1 MNQEPVE
8 MPIFT
13 KSYDFLAWLVPQT
26 NHFPRAHRH
35 TVTRRLLDAALD
47 FLECAV
53 AANNQ
58 RGSARL
64 AQLALAETHLDRAR
78 FYLRLAHQWRW
89 LNGGQYEHAGRMLA
103 EIGRLLGGW
112 QKATRQQLA
121 AKEEVRSG

>member
-13 KSYDFLAWLVPQT
+13 KSYDFLAWLVPLT

-53 AANNQ
+53 AANNR

-64 AQLALAETHLDRAR
+64 AQLTLAEAQLDKAR
-78 FYLRLAHQWRW
+78 FYMRLAHQWRW
-89 LNGGQYEHAGRMLA
+89 INPGQYEHAGRMLA
-103 EIGRLLGGW
+103 EMGRLLGGW
-112 QKATRQQLA
+112 QKVTRQQLA
-121 AKEEVRSG
+121 SKEDVRSR